1 MKNQIKKLI
10 AVILLTLGTIFV
22 SLAQTHYEKTV
33 RTQGKDISID
43 SLVINKRP
51 YGDIKKTRILAK
63 NGTEFAITFP
73 EKYQNLSI
81 VRNDTN
87 IVIEGRKIK
96 VIGPGHLSFK
106 FTYTENGVSYTC
118 DILGDVNYYGELSY
132 NGKSDLQANPI
143 EVKATNE
150 NDKLVVPNV
159 FPAKGWGFATPGLDP
174 ENLTLEMLE
183 KFEETIF
190 SESSEMALKD
200 LLRIGREKGY
210 FVNGKVKIVV
220 AFGDTSSNALP
231 NGVPGASSLQ
241 IITLIDART
250 YNLNLSQEGQ
260 GTVSVSKNQ
269 LKPGE
274 SATLTAQAAQGWR
287 FDHWEE
293 NGQNVTENPLTI
305 TMGTQDRSIKA
316 VFKEIPKV
324 RVTLQIVDT
333 NGQKLADPQYQ
344 EVMSGG
350 TVTFQ
355 VPNLANVNF
364 KGWKRNGQIVETG
377 NTYTLSNVTQNETI
391 QSVFEVPVQSL
402 SLSFTELSLKVG
414 ESKPL
419 PSVTVI
425 PSNATD
431 QTITWVSND
440 PGIAKIENGKVV
452 GVSAGSVNLV
462 ASSSNQKKA
471 TLKVVVAE
479 LSRFVVTLQIVDT
492 KGQKLAEPQQRQVT
506 SGGNVV
512 FQAPNI
518 SNANFKGWKR
528 NGQIVETG
536 SSYTLSNVTQNET
549 IQAVFEV
556 PVQSLSLSFIEL
568 SLKVGE
574 AKDLPSV
581 TVTPSNATD
590 QTITWVS
597 NDPGIAKI
605 ENGKVVGVSSGTIQI
620 IASST
625 NSKTTALTVK
635 VSLKDEPQSQPQ
647 QPQPQ
652 VVPVQSI
659 TVTPTSITA
668 KVGEGPTQLTATV
681 LPANATNKTVT
692 WTSKNEQ
699 VVKVDSSGKVTIIGA
714 GETAIEAKAGEKT
727 FTVQVKIEAQSQP
740 QQPQPQQPQNP
751 KVLVESLSLSFA
763 ELSLKVGEAKDLPSV
778 TITPSNA
785 TDQAITWIS
794 NKPEV
799 AKVEN
804 GKVVGVSSGTVQII
818 ASSTNS
824 KTAMLNVTVA
834 PENQVEEEDF
844 PPYVKELPNFKV
856 GQVVNLDDLV
866 WERRDGIEIEE
877 YLLLDTQGKLL
888 PLGTEYQREANKLTF
903 SAARVFVLV
912 VKFKQN
918 ARNWQQVEFTIEVK
932 P

>member
-33 RTQGKDISID
+33 RTQGKDILID
-43 SLVINKRP
+43 SLAINKRP
-51 YGDIKKTRILAK
+51 YENENIKKTRILAK

-81 VRNDTN
+81 VRRDTN

-118 DILGDVNYYGELSY
+118 DILGHVNYYGELKCGDRAAPEIIDVIRS
-132 NGKSDLQANPI
+132 GQSIREGRVPTPHR
-143 EVKATNE
+143 ETM
-150 NDKLVVPNV
+150 KLEASEKFAGVWWGFYVPN
-159 FPAKGWGFATPGLDP
+159 LDIKNP
-174 ENLTLEMLE
+174 TLEQLQ

-190 SESSEMALKD
+190 SDKKQITLGE
-200 LLRIGREKGY
+200 LLEVGRQKGKLQ
-210 FVNGKVKIVV
+210 NGQLDVV
-220 AFGDTSSNALP
+220 VEFGDNSSNALE
-231 NGVPGASSLQ
+231 NWVPGGTSLQ
-241 IITLIDART
+241 MITLKDART
-250 YNLNLSQEGQ
+250 YNLNLSQVGQ

-269 LKPGE
+269 LKSGE

-316 VFKEIPKV
+316 VFTELAKL
-324 RVTLQIVDT
+324 RVTLEILDT
-333 NGQKLADPQYQ
+333 KGQKLADPQTQ
-344 EVMSGG
+344 EVTSGG

-355 VPNLANVNF
+355 VPNLANV
-364 KGWKRNGQIVETG
+364 
-377 NTYTLSNVTQNETI
+377 
-391 QSVFEVPVQSL
+391 
-402 SLSFTELSLKVG
+402 
-414 ESKPL
+414 
-419 PSVTVI
+419 
-425 PSNATD
+425 
-431 QTITWVSND
+431 
-440 PGIAKIENGKVV
+440 
-452 GVSAGSVNLV
+452 
-462 ASSSNQKKA
+462 
-471 TLKVVVAE
+471 
-479 LSRFVVTLQIVDT
+479 
-492 KGQKLAEPQQRQVT
+492 
-506 SGGNVV
+506 
-512 FQAPNI
+512 
-518 SNANFKGWKR
+518 NFKGWKR

-556 PVQSLSLSFIEL
+556 PVQSITVSPTSITA
-568 SLKVGE
+568 KVGE
-574 AKDLPSV
+574 GPIQLTATVLPANATSK
-581 TVTPSNATD
+581 TVTWISKNEQVVKVD
-590 QTITWVS
+590 SSGKVTIIGAGETAIEAKAGEKTFTAQV
-597 NDPGIAKI
+597 KI
-605 ENGKVVGVSSGTIQI
+605 EAQ
-620 IASST
+620 
-625 NSKTTALTVK
+625 
-635 VSLKDEPQSQPQ
+635 
-647 QPQPQ
+647 QPQ

-668 KVGEGPTQLTATV
+668 KVGEGPVQLTATV
-681 LPANATNKTVT
+681 LPANATSKTVT

-824 KTAMLNVTVA
+824 KTAMLNVTVT

-877 YLLLDTQGKLL
+877 YLLLDTEGKLL